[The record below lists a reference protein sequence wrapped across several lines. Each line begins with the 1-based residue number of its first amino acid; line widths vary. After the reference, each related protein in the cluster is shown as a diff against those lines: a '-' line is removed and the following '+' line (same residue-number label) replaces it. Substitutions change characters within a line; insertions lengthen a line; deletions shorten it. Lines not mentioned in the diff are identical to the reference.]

1 MKPLNMA
8 VLDELQQF
16 IDQRI
21 GDDDGGPEMGGPPAP
36 PGPSLEVEVKPEGMG
51 AKKCPTCGHEM

>member
-1 MKPLNMA
+1 MKLNME

-21 GDDDGGPEMGGPPAP
+21 GKDDGGAEMGGGAP
-36 PGPSLEVEVKPEGMG
+36 SAAPSLEVEVKPEGMG
-51 AKKCPTCGHEM
+51 GKTCPACGHEM

>member
-1 MKPLNMA
+1 MKLNME

-21 GDDDGGPEMGGPPAP
+21 GEDDGGSEMGAAPAA
-36 PGPSLEVEVKPEGMG
+36 PSLEVEVKPEGMG